1 MYQLNLFEDTKE
13 ILQKSTN
20 EYSLSEWLE
29 HDKIQQLLDNQTKD
43 WSKKVERQI
52 FIENPYY
59 PYQEQY
65 ENIAQNNLSN
75 LSDTIQKYK
84 EFLKFSGLPDSTPYW
99 QKELTKPRVNQKKLM
114 PHLLGDWKKNLD
126 QQIAEWNLKKI
137 NELRKKFIEDFI
149 KQLQDLAELKKL
161 TDSLGLDTGIFLDY
175 SKGNLTAQDIAQFK
189 QWAEY
194 LRNNASL
201 AEVLNIL
208 GKIQSAKIA
217 EDKKIISQSL
227 SIETYI
233 PDINSREEIIGIK
246 LSKDLEFVLPS
257 ELALLSDPETEIL
270 FDLKFIESNL
280 MCFEMQGLQPYK
292 DMIEQDAE
300 VSDDSKGPMILC
312 IDTSGSMNGTPEYI
326 AKAIALYFATQS
338 MKEKRKCFLINF
350 STSIETLELTNENGL
365 KNIIDFLNMSFHG
378 GTDVGPALS
387 YALQLLEKESYKK
400 ADILVLSD
408 FIMASLET
416 KIHNRIKLAKENKN
430 QFFSLVIGY
439 SPINKFSRDYFDR
452 EWLFNPRNSSVS
464 EIVNLIN
471 KNPA

>member
-1 MYQLNLFEDTKE
+1 MYQLNLFQDTKKV
-13 ILQKSTN
+13 LQEATHK
-20 EYSLSEWLE
+20 YSVSEWLE
-29 HDKIQQLLDNQTKD
+29 HEKIQQLLDKETKD
-43 WSKKVERQI
+43 WSKQVERQI

-59 PYQEQY
+59 LYQEQY
-65 ENIAQNNLSN
+65 ENIAQNDVSN
-75 LSDTIQKYK
+75 LNNSIQRYK
-84 EFLKFSGLPDSTPYW
+84 EFLKFSGLPDSTSYW
-99 QKELTKPRVNQKKLM
+99 QKELEKPKVNKQKLM
-114 PHLLGDWKKNLD
+114 SHLLGDWKKNLD
-126 QQIAEWNLKKI
+126 QQIAEWDLKKI
-137 NELRKKFIEDFI
+137 DELRKKFIDEFI
-149 KQLQDLAELKKL
+149 KQLQDLEELKKL
-161 TDSLGLDTGIFLDY
+161 TDSLGLETGIFLDY

-201 AEVLNIL
+201 AEVLNVL

-246 LSKDLEFVLPS
+246 LAKDLELVLPS
-257 ELALLSDPETEIL
+257 ELALLSDPETEFL

-292 DMIEQDAE
+292 DTIEQDIE
-300 VSDDSKGPMILC
+300 VCDGSKGPMILC

-326 AKAIALYFATQS
+326 AKATALYFAIQA

-350 STSIETLELTNENGL
+350 STSIEALELTSENGL
-365 KNIIDFLNMSFHG
+365 KSVIDFLKMSFRG
-378 GTDVGPALS
+378 GTDVAPALA

-400 ADILVLSD
+400 ADILVVSD
-408 FIMASLET
+408 FIMASLDT
-416 KIHNRIKLAKENKN
+416 KTHNRVKVAKENKN

-439 SPINKFSRDYFDR
+439 SPINEFSRDYFDR
-452 EWLFNPRNSSVS
+452 EWLFNPRNSSVT
-464 EIVNLIN
+464 EIVNLI
-471 KNPA
+471 K

>member
-1 MYQLNLFEDTKE
+1 MYQLNLFEDTKQ
-13 ILQKSTN
+13 ILQKSTH
-20 EYSLSEWLE
+20 EYFVSEWLE
-29 HDKIQQLLDNQTKD
+29 YEKIQHFLDNQMRD
-43 WSKKVERQI
+43 WSKKVERKI

-75 LSDTIQKYK
+75 LNDTIQKYRD
-84 EFLKFSGLPDSTPYW
+84 FLNSSGLPDSTSYW
-99 QKELTKPRVNQKKLM
+99 QKELEKPNVNQQKLM
-114 PHLLGDWKKNLD
+114 SHLLGDWKKNLD

-137 NELRKKFIEDFI
+137 DELRKKFIEEFI
-149 KQLQDLAELKKL
+149 KQLQDLEELKKL
-161 TDSLGLDTGIFLDY
+161 TDSLGLETGIFLDY
-175 SKGNLTAQDIAQFK
+175 SKGNLTPQDIVQFK

-201 AEVLNIL
+201 AEVLNVL

-217 EDKKIISQSL
+217 EDKKVISQSL

-233 PDINSREEIIGIK
+233 PDINSREEIIGTK
-246 LSKDLEFVLPS
+246 LAKDLEFILPS

-292 DMIEQDAE
+292 DTIEQDVE

-312 IDTSGSMNGTPEYI
+312 IDTSGSMNGMPEYI
-326 AKAIALYFATQS
+326 AKATALYFATQA

-350 STSIETLELTNENGL
+350 STSIKTLELTSDNGL
-365 KNIIDFLNMSFHG
+365 KSVIDFLKMSFYG
-378 GTDVGPALS
+378 GTDVAPALA
-387 YALQLLEKESYKK
+387 YALQLVEKENYKK
-400 ADILVLSD
+400 ADILVVSD
-408 FIMASLET
+408 FIMASLDT
-416 KIHNRIKLAKENKN
+416 KIHNKIKLVKENKN

-439 SPINKFSRDYFDR
+439 SPINEFSRDYFDR
-452 EWLFNPRNSSVS
+452 EWLFNPRNSSVT
-464 EIVNLIN
+464 EIVNLI
-471 KNPA
+471 K